1 MAKLT
6 PEALQGALTV
16 LPGWQVDGDLLRKAF
31 RFRTF
36 RDAMAFVNR
45 VAEIATEERHHPEV
59 TINYNRVT
67 LSLTTHDEGGLTEK
81 DVAFARR
88 VEAMPA
94 AG

>member
-6 PEALQGALTV
+6 SEALQAALPA
-16 LPGWQVDGDLLRKAF
+16 LPGWQVDGDVLRKAF

-36 RDAMAFVNR
+36 REAMAFVNR
-45 VAEIATEERHHPEV
+45 VAEIATEERHHPEI

-81 DVAFARR
+81 DVTFAGR
-88 VEAMPA
+88 VEAMLA
-94 AG
+94 AD